1 MMILKAWLVVPA
13 RGFSDDVHEGLSSG
27 ECSAD
32 IFRMVASYYAGTF
45 RFCVTGLL
53 NRKCYEQ

>member
-1 MMILKAWLVVPA
+1 MVPA
-13 RGFSDDVHEGLSSG
+13 RGFSDDVHEGLSGG